1 MKEDTARDRKSQPA
15 GLQCT
20 SA

>member
-1 MKEDTARDRKSQPA
+1 MKEDTARDRNSWTA
-15 GLQCT
+15 SLCT